1 MEDKYLLQQ
10 KQINL
15 ESQLA
20 EISNELEKTDE
31 FWAKIFANLI
41 KKNFPRTGFNL
52 YNLVLSYG
60 NSQIILNGT
69 NQELKDNIINFMKNH
84 AAIYSPSELKLLKQ
98 QHQAI
103 SKKKKK
109 AWNKQI
115 LSSEGTVL
123 LKEFIEK
130 HYNPKQQSLMYFRL
144 LKAIQDKQITESD
157 LEIDFESETPKIV
170 KINSKF

>member
-15 ESQLA
+15 ESQLI
-20 EISNELEKTDE
+20 EISSELEKTDE

-60 NSQIILNGT
+60 NKQITLNGT
-69 NQELKDNIINFMKNH
+69 NQELKDKVINFMKNN
-84 AAIYSPSELKLLKQ
+84 AAIYSPSELQVLKQ
-98 QHQAI
+98 QHQVI

-115 LSSEGTVL
+115 LSSEGRVL
-123 LKEFIEK
+123 LKEYIERN
-130 HYNPKQQSLMYFRL
+130 YNPRQQSLTYFRL
-144 LKAIQDKQITESD
+144 LKGIQDKEITESD
-157 LEIDFESETPKIV
+157 IEIDFESDTPKIV
-170 KINSKF
+170 KINSNL